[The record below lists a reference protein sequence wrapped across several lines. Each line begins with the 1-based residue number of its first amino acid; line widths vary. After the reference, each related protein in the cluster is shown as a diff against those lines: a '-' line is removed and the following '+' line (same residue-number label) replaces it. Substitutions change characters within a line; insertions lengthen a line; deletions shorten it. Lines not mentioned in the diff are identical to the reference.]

1 VKIGRV
7 TSALILFGPTCVFLY
22 GSAAAARTPWALLY
36 ILVGAGLLNG
46 TAVFLL
52 SWSER
57 HWPANFA
64 MRKEQQV
71 TEALRENA
79 FKVIGLTYLSAAI
92 AWFLGKW
99 LHGVSGMALLPERE
113 WIVFQAIGALF
124 IIDFWDYW
132 AHRLQHR
139 WNWLWARHAI
149 HHSVKEFSLFG
160 AAKISWLDTPFVV
173 FPGFLMLG
181 AIGVGPIASAVTMI
195 AWFALTTMLHAN
207 ADLSLGM
214 LDAVIQVPA
223 VHHRHHE
230 IGFENAV
237 AFGGVF
243 CFFDSWFG
251 TGTRRGDFAKTVGIG
266 PRHP

>member
-1 VKIGRV
+1 MKIGRIKS
-7 TSALILFGPTCVFLY
+7 TLILFGPTFVFLY
-22 GSAAAARTPWALLY
+22 AAAAVADSPWALLY
-36 ILVGAGLLNG
+36 ILAGAGLLNS
-46 TAVFLL
+46 TAIFLL

-57 HWPANFA
+57 HWPANFT

-71 TEALRENA
+71 TKAIKENA
-79 FKVIGLTYLSAAI
+79 LKVIGLTYLSAAI
-92 AWFLGKW
+92 AWSLGKW
-99 LHGVSGMALLPERE
+99 LHGLFGTAPLPERE
-113 WIVFQAIGALF
+113 WIVTQAIAALF
-124 IIDFWDYW
+124 VVDFWDYW

-139 WNWLWARHAI
+139 WNWLWAKHAI
-149 HHSVKEFSLFG
+149 HHSVTEFSLFG

-181 AIGVGPIASAVTMI
+181 GLGVGVIAAAATII

-207 ADLSLGM
+207 ADLSLGV
-214 LDAVIQVPA
+214 LDGVIQVPA

-251 TGTRRGDFAKTVGIG
+251 TGPRRGDFAKTIGIG